1 MTTTDLDLDVN
12 RARPMTREERKVIIA
27 SSAGTIFEWYDFYL
41 YGSLAAIIG
50 AQFFTPFPEATRNVF
65 ALLAF
70 AAGFI
75 VRPFGALVFGSLGDL
90 IGRKYTFLMTITIMG
105 LSTFLV
111 GLLPSYYSWGIA
123 APVILIALRMLQGL
137 ALGGEYG
144 GAAVYVAEHA
154 PINRRGYYT
163 SFIQTTATLGLL
175 LSLVVI
181 ISVQGYVNGRFPEQP
196 VLDAAGAA
204 VMNADGTPQ
213 MMKAFNAW
221 GWRIPFLGSI
231 ILLLISLYIRL
242 QMQESPAFRK
252 IKEEGT
258 ASKAPLSE
266 AFGPPRNA
274 LVLLV
279 APVLFVLAYAT
290 GMLNGTTAA
299 LIGIAFAA
307 IAVIWGWIN
316 ARIALIALLGL
327 TAGQAVVWYSGQFY
341 ALFFLQNIS
350 KVDSFSAN
358 VFVMWSLILGTAF
371 FIVFGALSD
380 RIGRKPII
388 LAGCA
393 LAALTYFP
401 VFKMLN
407 ATANP
412 ALAAAHRTAVVVT
425 ADPADCSFQFNP
437 VGTAK
442 FTNSCD
448 IVKAQLS
455 RSSVNSTTVSAPAG
469 TIASVRIGETEIQG
483 YDGAQN
489 AKSIAEAKAAFEE
502 VRKGMDPAL
511 VTALGDA
518 EKALATAKAAAGS
531 AETAARKAEAGTDD
545 AAKAAAKARL
555 EEANAAVAAAQ
566 TALDAVRAG
575 VPADVL
581 ARYDEAAALV
591 ARESGVKAAFEKAVN
606 AALTEAGYPLVPE
619 KNETV
624 AKAQHVLDIFTAQK
638 MKIVLILTYLILLVT
653 MVYGPIAAMLVE
665 LFPTRIRY
673 SGLSL
678 PYHIGNGWFGGLLP
692 ATAFAISAQS
702 GNIYSGLWYAIV
714 VAVMTVVIGAIFVP
728 GGTHRKSIFTDDP
741 EHRFHR

>member
-1 MTTTDLDLDVN
+1 MATLDLDAEVN
-12 RARPMTREERKVIIA
+12 RVRPMTREEKKVILA

-90 IGRKYTFLMTITIMG
+90 VGRKYTFLMTILIMG
-105 LSTFLV
+105 VSTFLV
-111 GLLPSYYSWGIA
+111 GLLPNYYSWGIA
-123 APVILIALRMLQGL
+123 APIVLIALRMLQGL

-163 SFIQTTATLGLL
+163 AFIQTTATLGLL
-175 LSLVVI
+175 LSLLVI
-181 ISVQGYVNGRFPEQP
+181 LAVQGYVNGNYPDQP

-204 VMNADGTPQ
+204 LMNADGTPQ

-231 ILLLISLYIRL
+231 FLLLISLYIRL
-242 QMQESPAFRK
+242 QMNESPAFKK
-252 IKEEGT
+252 IKEEGN
-258 ASKAPLSE
+258 ASKAPLRE
-266 AFGPPRNA
+266 AFGPGRNA
-274 LVLLV
+274 MILLV
-279 APVLFVLAYAT
+279 VPVILLLLALT
-290 GMLNGTTAA
+290 GNLSGS
-299 LIGIAFAA
+299 LVKYLGIAFVA
-307 IAVIWGWIN
+307 IAVIWGWLN

-327 TAGQAVVWYSGQFY
+327 VAGQAVVWYTGQFY
-341 ALFFLQNIS
+341 ALFFLQNVI

-358 VFVMWSLILGTAF
+358 VFVAWSLIIGTPF
-371 FIVFGALSD
+371 FLVFGALSD

-388 LAGCA
+388 LAGC
-393 LAALTYFP
+393 LIAALTYKLVFP
-401 VFKMLN
+401 FLT

-412 ALAAAHRTAVVVT
+412 MLHAAHQTPVVVT

-448 IVKAQLS
+448 ITKSLLSKA
-455 RSSVNSTTVSAPAG
+455 SVNYSTVAAEPGSV
-469 TIASVRIGETEIQG
+469 ASVQIGETVIPAF
-483 YDGAQN
+483 DGAAN
-489 AKSIAEAKAAFEE
+489 VAAVAELTAALETAKTGGDQTAIDAAQA
-502 VRKGMDPAL
+502 GL
-511 VTALGDA
+511 DA
-518 EKALATAKAAAGS
+518 EKGRPAAFTKAVN
-531 AETAARKAEAGTDD
+531 D
-545 AAKAAAKARL
+545 
-555 EEANAAVAAAQ
+555 AVAA
-566 TALDAVRAG
+566 
-575 VPADVL
+575 
-581 ARYDEAAALV
+581 
-591 ARESGVKAAFEKAVN
+591 
-606 AALTEAGYPLVPE
+606 AGYPLVA
-619 KNETV
+619 KDNTTV
-624 AKAQHVLDIFTAQK
+624 AAAQHIFDIFTAQK
-638 MKIVLILTYLILLVT
+638 LTIIATLSYLIILVT

-678 PYHIGNGWFGGLLP
+678 PYHIGNGWFGGLMP

-702 GNIYSGLWYAIV
+702 GSVYGGLWYPIIIAL
-714 VAVMTVVIGAIFVP
+714 MTVVVGALLVP

-741 EHRFHR
+741 GHKVHR